1 MGFRTI
7 DALDP
12 SYDSLELAKQKGV
25 YRNLFNVAITGEK
38 LGIPQDS
45 YDVVVLVG
53 VAGPK
58 HLPLEA
64 FNEMIRLVKPGG
76 YIVNL
81 MRADYLD
88 KCPEYAGQWEPMVQE
103 HVKKGDWRLVERK
116 RYPCHF
122 YDREGFMEVFR
133 VC

>member
-1 MGFRTI
+1 MFRLSQMGFRTI

-76 YIVNL
+76 YIVISCVRTIWTNAQNTL
-81 MRADYLD
+81 ANGSLWF
-88 KCPEYAGQWEPMVQE
+88 KST
-103 HVKKGDWRLVERK
+103 
-116 RYPCHF
+116 
-122 YDREGFMEVFR
+122 
-133 VC
+133 